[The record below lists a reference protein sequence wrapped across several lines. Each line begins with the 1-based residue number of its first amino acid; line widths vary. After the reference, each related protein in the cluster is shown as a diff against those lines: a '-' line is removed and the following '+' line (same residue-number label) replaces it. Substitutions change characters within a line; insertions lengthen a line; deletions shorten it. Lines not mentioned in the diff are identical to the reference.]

1 MDTPTYTVTV
11 RAARP
16 DDAEYV
22 RSVLIASWDSTK
34 VVARGELI
42 DAAECPTL
50 IAEADG
56 TPAGVLTYRIDDRGI
71 EVVSIDSQLS
81 RAGVGTALLAAAA
94 EIGRKAGAAR
104 LWLVTSNDNTA
115 ALRFYQ
121 RRGLDLVALRRNA
134 WAAARRLKPQI
145 PELGMHG
152 IPIRHELELELPL
165 TPSVDH

>member
-1 MDTPTYTVTV
+1 MDSPSYTVTV
-11 RAARP
+11 RPATP

-34 VVARGELI
+34 VVAHGELI
-42 DAAECPTL
+42 DAAECPSL

-56 TPAGVLTYRIDDRGI
+56 IAAGVLTYRIDERGL

-81 RAGVGTALLAAAA
+81 NAGVGTALLAAAA

-104 LWLVTSNDNTA
+104 LWLITTNDNIA

-134 WAAARRLKPQI
+134 MAAARRLKPQI
-145 PELGMHG
+145 PERGAHG

-165 TPSVDH
+165 

>member
-1 MDTPTYTVTV
+1 
-11 RAARP
+11 
-16 DDAEYV
+16 
-22 RSVLIASWDSTK
+22 VLIASWESTK
-34 VVARGELI
+34 VVAHGELI

-56 TPAGVLTYRIDDRGI
+56 VAAGVLTYRISERGL

-81 RAGVGTALLAAAA
+81 RAGVGSALLEAAA

-104 LWLVTSNDNTA
+104 LWLVTTNDNIA

-121 RRGLDLVALRRNA
+121 RRGLDLVELRRNA
-134 WAAARRLKPQI
+134 IAAARQLKPQI
-145 PELGMHG
+145 PERGAHG

-165 TPSVDH
+165 S

>member
-1 MDTPTYTVTV
+1 METPTYTVTV
-11 RAARP
+11 RPATP
-16 DDAEYV
+16 DDADYV

-34 VVARGELI
+34 VVAHGELI

-56 TPAGVLTYRIDDRGI
+56 IPAGVLTYRIGEDGL

-81 RAGVGTALLAAAA
+81 QAGVGTALLAAAA
-94 EIGRKAGAAR
+94 EIGRKAGASR
-104 LWLVTSNDNTA
+104 LWLITTNDNTV

-134 WAAARRLKPQI
+134 MASARQLKPQI

-165 TPSVDH
+165 T

>member
-1 MDTPTYTVTV
+1 MEPPTYTVTV
-11 RAARP
+11 RPATS
-16 DDAEYV
+16 DDADYV

-34 VVARGELI
+34 VVAHGDLI
-42 DAAECPTL
+42 DATECPTL

-56 TPAGVLTYRIDDRGI
+56 IPAGVLTYRIGADGL

-104 LWLVTSNDNTA
+104 LWLITTNDNIA

-121 RRGLDLVALRRNA
+121 RRGLDLVALHRNA
-134 WAAARRLKPQI
+134 MTAARELKPQI
-145 PELGMHG
+145 PERGAHG

-165 TPSVDH
+165 A